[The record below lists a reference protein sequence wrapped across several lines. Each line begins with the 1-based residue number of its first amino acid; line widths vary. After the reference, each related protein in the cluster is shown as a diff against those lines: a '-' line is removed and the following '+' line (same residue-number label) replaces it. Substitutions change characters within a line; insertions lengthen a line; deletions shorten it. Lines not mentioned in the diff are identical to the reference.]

1 MRFPRSLL
9 RHPRSLLPR
18 VSRDGAGPV
27 TGPAMTALVSVVQRG
42 AATLRTLGLGYLGLQ
57 LAIWHSWYA
66 ASPVRLWA
74 PAVALGWGALALAR
88 LRRGRPRGLWVAVD
102 SAVYAGLAL
111 TAAGCVPP
119 PMRGQPGDWLYIV
132 VTTQLVVPTWF
143 AARPLSAALP
153 LLSALSYSAGT
164 VLGRAD
170 RAPGSSAAGSC
181 VLLVAIVVAHWT
193 GHWLLRRRAVAA
205 DAALAA
211 AEAQAREQYVAL
223 ARNLARR
230 EQDRLLHD
238 TVLNTLTAIARSGPA
253 GGVAARC
260 RHDLALLRRAQR
272 ESAASPGQDG
282 LAGRLRVVADE
293 MRARDL
299 AVHLEWSGDA
309 GREIPEPVA
318 AAMADATREALA
330 NVAAHAG
337 TGAAWVRV
345 AGTPG
350 SCRVTIHDAG
360 RGFDPGRIDPARL
373 GVRRSIG
380 ERVADC
386 GGSATVISA
395 PGAGTEV
402 CLRWPAA
409 AAPVPASP
417 ARTGSAPASPHP
429 LATGQPC

>member
-1 MRFPRSLL
+1 
-9 RHPRSLLPR
+9 
-18 VSRDGAGPV
+18 
-27 TGPAMTALVSVVQRG
+27 MTALTSVVQRG
-42 AATLRTLGLGYLGLQ
+42 AATLRALGLGYLGLQ

-66 ASPVRLWA
+66 ASPGRLWA
-74 PAVALGWGALALAR
+74 VAVAVGWGALALAG
-88 LRRGRPRGLWVAVD
+88 LRRGRPGGLWAAAD
-102 SAVYAGLAL
+102 SAVYAVLAL

-119 PMRGQPGDWLYIV
+119 PMRGQPGDWLFIV

-143 AARPLSAALP
+143 AARSLSAALP
-153 LLSALSYSAGT
+153 LLSAVSYSAGT

-181 VLLVAIVVAHWT
+181 VLLFAIVVAHWT

-253 GGVAARC
+253 AGVAARC

-272 ESAASPGQDG
+272 ESAGSGAAGSGAAGSGAAG
-282 LAGRLRVVADE
+282 LAGRLRAVAAE
-293 MRARDL
+293 MRAREL

-309 GREIPEPVA
+309 GRGIPEPVA
-318 AAMADATREALA
+318 GAMADATREALA

-337 TGAAWVRV
+337 TGEAWVRV
-345 AGTPG
+345 AGAAG
-350 SCRVTIHDAG
+350 GCQVTIHDAG
-360 RGFDPGRIDPARL
+360 RGFEPGRIDPARL
-373 GVRRSIG
+373 GVRLSNG

-386 GGSATVISA
+386 GGAVTVRSA

-402 CLRWPAA
+402 CLRWPAPA
-409 AAPVPASP
+409 GPVPASP
-417 ARTGSAPASPHP
+417 VRTGSVPVSSHP